1 MKQLLIAL
9 FLGLSSISYS
19 QDTLQIP
26 QEELEEFFLALD
38 TLRTQDSLKTI
49 LITELEKQIALH
61 KELNDHNDLLIR
73 YRDEE
78 IDLLNKQ
85 IDLHLDYINST
96 DKWYKKQW
104 VGVAGGFIG
113 TIVLIN
119 TINYTL
125 PD

>member
-1 MKQLLIAL
+1 MKHILTALL
-9 FLGLSSISYS
+9 LSVSGFCFS

-26 QEELEEFFLALD
+26 AVELEEFFLALD
-38 TLRTQDSLKTI
+38 TLETQDSIKTI
-49 LITELEKQIALH
+49 LILELEKQIAFH
-61 KELNDHNDLLIR
+61 KELNDHNDLLLR

-78 IDLLNKQ
+78 IELLNKQ
-85 IDLHLDYINST
+85 INLHLDYINHS

-104 VGVAGGFIG
+104 VGVVGGFIG